1 MNKKLVNNL
10 FLVAKM
16 NLAWPTEQRLSYTAL
31 YIAMPLHHSDSQFKK
46 TELNKEF
53 YTE

>member
-1 MNKKLVNNL
+1 
-10 FLVAKM
+10 
-16 NLAWPTEQRLSYTAL
+16 
-31 YIAMPLHHSDSQFKK
+31 MPLHHSDSQFKK

>member
-10 FLVAKM
+10 FLAAKM

-31 YIAMPLHHSDSQFKK
+31 YIAMPLHHSDNQFKK
-46 TELNKEF
+46 TELNKKF